1 MLISSIPFTYKFIVI
16 TENHWDM
23 FISIK
28 KAPND
33 NLAFI
38 QLSPSHKYILAE
50 IFIFHVNGEM
60 TDLWFCEEQSL
71 N

>member
-1 MLISSIPFTYKFIVI
+1 
-16 TENHWDM
+16 M
-23 FISIK
+23 FIIKKK

-38 QLSPSHKYILAE
+38 HLSPSHKYISAE
-50 IFIFHVNGEM
+50 NIFIFHMNGEM

-71 N
+71 NYK